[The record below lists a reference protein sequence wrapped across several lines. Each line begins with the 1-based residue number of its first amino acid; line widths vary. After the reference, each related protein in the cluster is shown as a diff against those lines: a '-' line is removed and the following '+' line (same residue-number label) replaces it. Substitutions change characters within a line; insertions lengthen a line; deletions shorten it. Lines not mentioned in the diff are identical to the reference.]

1 MSMDKEAINIYN
13 LKAERD
19 ALAAEN
25 KVLRDALEKIADWNA
40 AWGPFPETNPLWC
53 SMAVVTARELTKEA
67 TNG

>member
-1 MSMDKEAINIYN
+1 MNQEAIDSLRAQI
-13 LKAERD
+13 D

-25 KVLRDALEKIADWNA
+25 ERLREALGKIADWNA
-40 AWGPFPETNPLWC
+40 AWGAFPETNPLWC